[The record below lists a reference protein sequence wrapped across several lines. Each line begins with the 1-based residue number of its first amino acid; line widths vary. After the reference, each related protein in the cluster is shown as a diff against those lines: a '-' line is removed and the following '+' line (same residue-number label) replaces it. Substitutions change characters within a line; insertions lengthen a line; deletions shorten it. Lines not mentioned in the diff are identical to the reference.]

1 MVTCDACCGETVEVS
16 VSIGCDSI
24 GPLDCEPCEQV
35 EGGNSV
41 NDSPEITQGGFRFL
55 TIAAIGL
62 IILIA
67 FAIGA
72 VAIVNQSRRD

>member
-16 VSIGCDSI
+16 ISIGCDSI
-24 GPLDCEPCEQV
+24 GPLDCAPCEQV
-35 EGGNSV
+35 EDGTSASDG
-41 NDSPEITQGGFRFL
+41 PEITQGGFSFL
-55 TIAAIGL
+55 TGAAIGL

-72 VAIVNQSRRD
+72 VAIITQSRRD